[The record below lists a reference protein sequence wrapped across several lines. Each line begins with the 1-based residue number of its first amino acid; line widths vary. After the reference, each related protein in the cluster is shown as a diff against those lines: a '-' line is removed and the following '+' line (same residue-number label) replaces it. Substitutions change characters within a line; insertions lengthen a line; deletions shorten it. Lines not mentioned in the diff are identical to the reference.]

1 MSHTGDLPSAISI
14 ADQGTGTSDE
24 ARAGSEEHND
34 DDVAM
39 DGDGTDDDSA
49 RQPNPSGSDSRR
61 KITTKRESREVRVE
75 QSGTAEQHVPRRL
88 FGKTT
93 LQGLAVAVITQE
105 ALDGSREKTARIA
118 NVKYSA
124 LNWVAISSAGALDMT
139 HYDFSGRP
147 AQDETRHVIGSSEL
161 DVIIGSARDR
171 NRECRNEEQG
181 SHRIPV

>member
-1 MSHTGDLPSAISI
+1 MSITEDNCEGYRARSDNLVSHTGDLPSAISI

-39 DGDGTDDDSA
+39 DGDGADDDSA
-49 RQPNPSGSDSRR
+49 RQPKSGSDSRR
-61 KITTKRESREVRVE
+61 KITTKREPREDRVE

-93 LQGLAVAVITQE
+93 LQGLAVAVTPQE

-139 HYDFSGRP
+139 HYDL
-147 AQDETRHVIGSSEL
+147 RH
-161 DVIIGSARDR
+161 R
-171 NRECRNEEQG
+171 QQ
-181 SHRIPV
+181 